1 MGTMTTKPADLGP
14 RVVQQLVEALQL
26 DEGWSMRAR
35 RSFAWWGHH
44 LAQRVWAERPHRQDG
59 ADRTR
64 VQASTVVLKGVK
76 RQPQTLE
83 TIASLNRFAT
93 FSALVW
99 NPYSGE
105 VALHSSAYFTRD
117 NARWLQAV
125 FAKAITMQA
134 AEAHVQLETLLGL
147 LGGRPAWSDHP
158 KRGHRHDPDSKL
170 DVLGTV
176 YARVGG
182 GSSPFTGADFDAT
195 LQMEQ
200 PPWAS
205 AGVEGRTLTAEI
217 PLDAG
222 AGPRALLT
230 ATSEGSH
237 PQLGSGL
244 LLRLRLPDPPA
255 LPAAELSGRLNT
267 AEAFEWTDANLF
279 GAWCSGHDEHLWFA
293 LFLPAGLYEPGLL
306 GLMIRNA
313 VARVHWAIA
322 QLPRLEARKEER
334 GDEPRR

>member
-1 MGTMTTKPADLGP
+1 MMTAKPADLGP
-14 RVVQQLVEALQL
+14 RVVQQLLEALQL
-26 DEGWSMRAR
+26 DDGWSMRSR
-35 RSFAWWGHH
+35 RSFTWWGHH
-44 LAQRVWAERPHRQDG
+44 LAQRVWAERPHRDG
-59 ADRTR
+59 ADSTR
-64 VQASTVVLKGVK
+64 VQGTTVVLKGV
-76 RQPQTLE
+76 RRAPQTVE

-105 VALHSSAYFTRD
+105 VALHCSAYFTRD
-117 NARWLQAV
+117 NARWLQPI

-134 AEAHVQLETLLGL
+134 AEAHVQLESLLGL

-158 KRGHRHDPDSKL
+158 KRGHRYDPDSKL

-182 GSSPFTGADFDAT
+182 ASSPFTAADFDAI
-195 LQMEQ
+195 LRMEQ

-205 AGVEGRTLTAEI
+205 ASVEGRTLTAEV
-217 PLDAG
+217 PLDGAG
-222 AGPRALLT
+222 GPRAVLT
-230 ATSEGSH
+230 ASSEGSH

-244 LLRLRLPDPPA
+244 LVRLRLPSAPA
-255 LPAAELSGRLNT
+255 LPAAELAGRLNA
-267 AEAFEWTDANLF
+267 AEAFEWTEVNLF

-306 GLMIRNA
+306 GLIVRNA
-313 VARVHWAIA
+313 VARARWGAA
-322 QLPRLEARKEER
+322 RAPRLEAREDER
-334 GDEPRR
+334 GDEPQR

>member
-1 MGTMTTKPADLGP
+1 MGLVTAKPADLGP
-14 RVVQQLVEALQL
+14 RLVQQLLEALQL
-26 DEGWSMRAR
+26 DESWSVRAR
-35 RSFAWWGHH
+35 RSFAWWPHH
-44 LAQRVWAERPHRQDG
+44 LAQRVWSERPHRDAG
-59 ADRTR
+59 ADRTK
-64 VQASTVVLKGVK
+64 VQASTVVLKGVR
-76 RQPQTLE
+76 RQPQTLD

-105 VALHSSAYFTRD
+105 VALQSCAYFTRD
-117 NARWLQAV
+117 NARWLQLV

-158 KRGHRHDPDSKL
+158 RRGHRHDPDPKL

-182 GSSPFTGADFDAT
+182 GSSPFTGADFDAA

-200 PPWAS
+200 PPWVSAS
-205 AGVEGRTLTAEI
+205 VEGRTLTAEI
-217 PLDAG
+217 PLDG
-222 AGPRALLT
+222 ASVPRAVLT

-244 LLRLRLPDPPA
+244 LLRLRLPSAPA
-255 LPAAELSGRLNT
+255 LPAAETAGRLNA

-279 GAWCSGHDEHLWFA
+279 GAWCTGHDEHLWYA

-306 GLMIRNA
+306 GLTVRNT
-313 VARVHWAIA
+313 VARARWAITA
-322 QLPRLEARKEER
+322 LPRLEARRHDR
-334 GDEPRR
+334 GDEPHR